1 MEVLLEEKKKQVHKL
16 IDANQDEE
24 FIDRVLAMLEIQSI
38 KVNRDPS
45 KGISGEEARNQ
56 TIEKINSW
64 WGK

>member
-24 FIDRVLAMLEIQSI
+24 FIDRVLAMLEIQSL
-38 KVNRDPS
+38 KVCRDPS
-45 KGISGEEARNQ
+45 KGITGEEL
-56 TIEKINSW
+56 IERMKVRIDQW